1 MILLFANNAITT
13 LADPIT
19 AASTTVQVAA
29 GTGALF
35 PQPVAGQQFFKLT
48 LISAADTA
56 VNEIV
61 NVTAVNGDVFTIV
74 RAQEGTAATAFNAGD
89 SAENLTTAQTQQ
101 NFIQVQQ
108 AQSGQTNTAQ
118 DTGTPNNYVVA
129 MTPAVTTRIFGLYV
143 RILAANSNTGPSTL
157 NLGAGSCPI
166 VNPDGSALGDGA
178 IVGGGFFEVVDDG
191 VANYQLIS
199 ASQEAQTTSGIAT
212 TGDISWRPTT
222 ETKDGWAIANGT
234 TVGNAASNATQ
245 IANATTANLFTWL
258 WTNFPNTQC
267 PVLTSAGVETTRG
280 ANPAADFAAN
290 LQITLLDLGGI
301 AQLGMDDMGGKASD
315 FYAGVPA
322 ITGSP
327 SIAGSFIGE
336 TLHTLTAAQI
346 PTIDAS
352 GDGSAVVD
360 STADVLVGASP
371 EVANLEGGPSPVNVI
386 SGGGELE
393 QVGST
398 GSASVTTTS
407 TNTGGGSHNTVDRGM
422 VGTFYIKL

>member
-19 AASTTVQVAA
+19 AASTALQVAA

-48 LISAADTA
+48 LISAADSA

-89 SAENLTTAQTQQ
+89 SAENLTTAQTQS

-108 AQSGQTNTAQ
+108 AQTGATNTAQ
-118 DTGTPNNYVVA
+118 DTGTPNNYVVE

-143 RILAANSNTGPSTL
+143 RIQAANSNTGASTL
-157 NLGAGSCPI
+157 NLGAGSFPI
-166 VNPDGSALGDGA
+166 VNPDGSALGANA

-191 VANYQLIS
+191 MANYQLIS

-234 TVGNAASNATQ
+234 TIGNAASNATQ

-258 WTNFPNTQC
+258 WTNFSNTQC
-267 PVLTSAGVETTRG
+267 PVLTSAGVATTRG
-280 ANPAADFAAN
+280 VNPAADFAAN

-301 AQLGMDDMGGKASD
+301 AMLGMDDMGGKASA
-315 FYAGVPA
+315 FYSGVPA

-336 TLHTLTAAQI
+336 ALHTLTAAQI

-352 GDGSAVVD
+352 GGGSVTVE
-360 STADVLVGASP
+360 TTVGVLVGNDSTSAD
-371 EVANLEGGPSPVNVI
+371 LEGGPSPVDTLNGPI
-386 SGGGELE
+386 TSE
-393 QVGST
+393 QIDST